1 MTEATDLNL
10 ADEKLGAAAKTPPS
24 AAWRTSFVLLGLL
37 LFALADFSLRLV
49 YHPDQLSSPYRS
61 WIYAAVADYPVS
73 GPKPDIVILGSSLMV
88 AAVNDGDATTL
99 GQNIDATTHH
109 RSITLER
116 ALACGEPTATKK
128 KQNKAAP
135 PVRTQSFAIGGQM
148 ASDAY
153 AILRALFGQESS
165 QESSLNDYKASI
177 KKRFVKP
184 KLIVWGIAPRD
195 FLDATFLDPY
205 SSTTVTYLDKI
216 SSNHDALG
224 TRKPYFWHEIEH
236 FCDLICY
243 SYDQREHLLV
253 VQKDLIYR
261 LLADMGLVSRADL
274 GTVKTPQELLR
285 IARRELPEDNGIN
298 QWVVKPQTSPITQF
312 EDNSKEYTAR
322 YKPYKEKLFN
332 SQLDY
337 LQKFLLLAK
346 GLGIKVVLVNMP
358 LTPDNMALI
367 PEGRYGE
374 YLSKVQ
380 ALSSQSQARF
390 IDLNRDRIFTRQYF
404 NDPVHL
410 NGYGSQRFFTMV
422 GKMIGSCDNLGN
434 NNGNSSQAH

>member
-1 MTEATDLNL
+1 MTDMTEVTDLNL
-10 ADEKLGAAAKTPPS
+10 PDEKLGAAAKKPPS
-24 AAWRTSFVLLGLL
+24 AVWWTSFVLLGLL
-37 LFALADFSLRLV
+37 LFALADFSLRLF
-49 YHPDQLSSPYRS
+49 YHPDQLASPYRS
-61 WIYAAVADYPVS
+61 WIYAAVADYPSS

-99 GQNIDATTHH
+99 GQNIDGTTHH
-109 RSITLER
+109 RSVTLER
-116 ALACGEPTATKK
+116 ALNNSAGK
-128 KQNKAAP
+128 
-135 PVRTQSFAIGGQM
+135 PVLTQSFAIGGQM

-153 AILRALFGQESS
+153 AILRALFGQDA
-165 QESSLNDYKASI
+165 SLNNSNAEI
-177 KKRFVKP
+177 QKRFVKP

-205 SSTTVTYLDKI
+205 SSTTVTYLDRV

-224 TRKPYFWHEIEH
+224 TRKPYFWREVEH
-236 FCDLICY
+236 FFDLICY
-243 SYDQREHLLV
+243 SYDQRERLLV
-253 VQKDLIYR
+253 VQKDLMYG
-261 LLADMGLVSRADL
+261 LLADLGLVSRSDL
-274 GTVKTPQELLR
+274 GMVKTPQELLR

-298 QWVVKPQTSPITQF
+298 QWMVKPQTSPITQF

-322 YKPYKEKLFN
+322 YQPYKEKLFN

-358 LTPDNMALI
+358 LTPENMALI
-367 PEGRYGE
+367 PQGRYQD
-374 YLSKVQ
+374 YLARVQ
-380 ALSSQSQARF
+380 GLSNQSQARF
-390 IDLNRDRIFTRQYF
+390 IDLNKDGIFTRQYF

-434 NNGNSSQAH
+434 NNGNNSSQAH